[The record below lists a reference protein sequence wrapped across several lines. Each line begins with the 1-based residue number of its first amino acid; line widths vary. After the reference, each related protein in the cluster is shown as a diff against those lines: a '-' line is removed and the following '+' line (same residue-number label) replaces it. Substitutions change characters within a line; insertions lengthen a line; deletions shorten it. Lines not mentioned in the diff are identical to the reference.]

1 VDFLRQAG
9 RRTRSAAAVAPRV
22 GLYGIFGAGNT
33 GNDGSLGAMVA
44 YLRAEHP
51 NVILDCLCPGPEE
64 VTARYGIPATR
75 WHSYHLS
82 DQRASGMGLALKSTG
97 LALKCTALGV
107 DAFRTASWVR
117 HHDAVVVPGMGVLE
131 AIVPLRPWQTPYR
144 MFLLCASG
152 RLFGTK
158 VALVSVGTNVIRQ
171 RFTRRLFTA
180 AARLAHYRSFR
191 DTMSKDAM
199 LRMGLDTSDDPVYP
213 DVAFSLQPPRDEQGT
228 AGAVGIG
235 VMAYVGGNEDR
246 REATDLY
253 ASYVDKMKR
262 FVRWLVDNGH
272 PVRLFTGDTPDERVV
287 EEILA
292 DVRACRPE
300 LGPSWVIAEPVPSL
314 DDLMREMT
322 LVDTVVATRFHNV
335 VCALKLA
342 KPTLSI
348 GYAAKHDVL
357 MADMGLSRFC
367 QSIKSLDVSQ
377 LIEQFTE
384 LESQSAQLRLM
395 IRERNAAKARLV
407 ERQFAELSAVLFPE
421 EGAARTADEHKPA
434 WTGGR

>member
-1 VDFLRQAG
+1 MVTLLRQA
-9 RRTRSAAAVAPRV
+9 RSRARSARAVAPRV
-22 GLYGIFGAGNT
+22 GLYGHFGAGNT
-33 GNDGSLGAMVA
+33 GNDGSLGAVVK

-51 NVILDCLCPGPEE
+51 NVILDCMCPGPEA

-75 WHSYHLS
+75 WHWYHLS
-82 DQRASGMGLALKSTG
+82 DQRASSLGFLLKCTG
-97 LALKCTALGV
+97 IALKCTALGV

-117 HHDAVVVPGMGVLE
+117 RHDAVVVPGMGALE
-131 AIVPLRPWQTPYR
+131 SVVPLRPWQTPYR

-158 VALVSVGTNVIRQ
+158 VALVSIGTNVIRQ
-171 RFTRRLFTA
+171 RFTRWLFTA

-191 DTMSKDAM
+191 DAMSKDAM
-199 LRMGLDTSDDPVYP
+199 LLMGLDTSDDAVYP
-213 DVAFSLQPPRDEQGT
+213 DVAFSLQAPRGEEGPGGT
-228 AGAVGIG
+228 VGIG
-235 VMAYVGGNEDR
+235 LMAYVGGNEDR
-246 REATDLY
+246 REANDLY
-253 ASYVDKMKR
+253 ASYVEKMKR

-287 EEILA
+287 QEILA
-292 DVRACRPE
+292 DVRARRPE

-314 DDLMREMT
+314 DELMRQMAS
-322 LVDTVVATRFHNV
+322 VDTVVATRFHNV

-367 QSIKSLDVSQ
+367 QSTRSLDVSK

-384 LESQSAQLRLM
+384 LESHSAQLRRM

-407 ERQFAELSAVLFPE
+407 ERQFAELSAVLFP
-421 EGAARTADEHKPA
+421 AAEATCAAE
-434 WTGGR
+434 